1 MSTITVARTHTA
13 AIAPHDLAAL
23 ALRNGR
29 SSWRTVD
36 FVSVASRNDMPS
48 CGLQIGQPIVAQKPR
63 RRRHYLD
70 VSKLATTEPPTQD
83 QDINLEDLDDAEL
96 DELFAEYGE
105 VVREEETRPVSAEV
119 DDDADSLAFAV
130 AMAEAANE
138 VKGGDIRVLCVKPLV
153 YWTRFFVI
161 ATGYSRPQ
169 VDAIGGRIRDLAEK
183 RFKRTPRG
191 DVKPNAWT
199 LLDFGDVVVHI
210 FFPKERAF
218 YNLEEFYGNATL
230 VELPFESETRE
241 I

>member
-1 MSTITVARTHTA
+1 MATVTVARSSPAVTA
-13 AIAPHDLAAL
+13 SLDLP
-23 ALRNGR
+23 LRNGR
-29 SSWRTVD
+29 NTARAVD
-36 FVSVASRNDMPS
+36 FASVASRNYMQS
-48 CGLQIGQPIVAQKPR
+48 CRLQTGQPIVAQRPR
-63 RRRHYLD
+63 RSRHYLD

-83 QDINLEDLDDAEL
+83 QDLNIEDLDDAEL
-96 DELFAEYGE
+96 DELFEEYGE
-105 VVREEETRPVSAEV
+105 VVRGEEAGPVSAEV
-119 DDDADSLAFAV
+119 DDDAESLAFAV

-169 VDAIGGRIRDLAEK
+169 VDAIGNRIRDLAEK

-191 DVKPNAWT
+191 DAKPNAWT

-230 VELPFESETRE
+230 VELEFVSETRE
-241 I
+241 T